1 MTDPREPL
9 SFKGA
14 PVAPPSSAT
23 RMTCPRCSV
32 AELSPLTGICELCGF
47 APEASVAVEPADATI
62 ELARRQLAHE
72 FEFEEPIGRGVRSHV
87 FRAREKSSK
96 RSVILKVLP
105 RGAGQPD
112 AEESFRATLGAFSG
126 FDHPHLVPVLRHGST
141 DSLFWY
147 AMEPLDSTSLR
158 ELLRERKRMGPR
170 SCRRIITQVVSAL
183 EYLHRRGVVHG
194 AIKPENVFVDREGW
208 VHLCDPTFYRAVG
221 TSRRSTPALGSGEV
235 RTPAPPPAKR
245 PPWVAPEV
253 HAGGE
258 PLPAADQFAL
268 AALTYECL
276 AGKPPAEPPEP
287 LHRVRSDISPAIARA
302 VDRALDPDPWRRYPS
317 CADFLWALEEN
328 AVAVP
333 DAQPTGAIR
342 QDVVLIDHWE
352 PPEDPWRPVTA
363 LVRVGVGIAAA
374 VVLWFSVPYVW
385 GLLRPGPIS
394 GVSVANTAPAT
405 APTTSEVPPSAAAV
419 PGATQGAPTGAAGA
433 APERRPSATGPTSTL
448 PPSPIVERPPAT
460 APPPRPR
467 PAAGAAASAGSARLF
482 VNSAPWGQLYIDGV
496 LVGNTPKADLEVS
509 AGTRVLRVVRQGF
522 APFERTVQLAP
533 GETLRLTDIELE
545 PRRP

>member
-1 MTDPREPL
+1 
-9 SFKGA
+9 
-14 PVAPPSSAT
+14 
-23 RMTCPRCSV
+23 MTCPRCSV

-47 APEASVAVEPADATI
+47 APGASVAVEPADATI
-62 ELARRQLAHE
+62 ELAKRQLAHE
-72 FEFEEPIGRGVRSHV
+72 FEFEEPIGRGARSHV

-105 RGAGQPD
+105 RGADQPD

-208 VHLCDPTFYRAVG
+208 VHLCDPTFARPVG
-221 TSRRSTPALGSGEV
+221 ASRRPTPTLGSGEV
-235 RTPAPPPAKR
+235 RTPAPPAMR
-245 PPWVAPEV
+245 QPWVAPEV

-276 AGKPPAEPPEP
+276 AGKAPAEPPEP
-287 LHRVRSDISPAIARA
+287 LHRVRSDLSPAIARA
-302 VDRALDPDPWRRYPS
+302 VDRALDPDPWRRFPS

-328 AVAVP
+328 AVALP

-363 LVRVGVGIAAA
+363 LVRIGVGIAAA
-374 VVLWFSVPYVW
+374 AVLWFSVPYVW

-405 APTTSEVPPSAAAV
+405 VPTTGEVPPLAATV
-419 PGATQGAPTGAAGA
+419 PAGTQGAPAGAAGA
-433 APERRPSATGPTSTL
+433 APDRRPAATGPTSTL

-460 APPPRPR
+460 APPPRSR
-467 PAAGAAASAGSARLF
+467 PASAAAASAGSARLF
-482 VNSAPWGQLYIDGV
+482 VNSTPWGQLYIDGV

-509 AGTRVLRVVRQGF
+509 AGTRVVRVVRQGF